1 MYNIKFV
8 YLFSENVSPAL
19 FAKIIRPSVAGQWI
33 MSVPDNSL
41 RSLFTRYDLL
51 RTITGANPYQSGRD
65 TRKLIAQDL
74 DMGRILID
82 LSDDVIQRLD
92 NLKQLRN
99 RPRAELLREA
109 IEQYLD
115 QQSSSVIRD
124 ALGLWG
130 NQQEDGLEYERK
142 LREEW

>member
-74 DMGRILID
+74 DMGRIVAID
-82 LSDDVIQRLD
+82 ESFR
-92 NLKQLRN
+92 
-99 RPRAELLREA
+99 
-109 IEQYLD
+109 
-115 QQSSSVIRD
+115 SWSSVTEIFYINAQGRLQ
-124 ALGLWG
+124 AA
-130 NQQEDGLEYERK
+130 
-142 LREEW
+142 